1 MAVNA
6 IEVQELYVA
15 YFGRP
20 ADPVGLDYWMDTLA
34 GNVVTLDDIS
44 RSFAESQEYRDNYSH
59 MDSRT
64 VVTKIYD
71 HLFGRV
77 AEAAGVDF
85 WANLMDRG
93 VIAIDDAVR
102 EIAEAAVGTDA
113 VVFNGKAAVATVFT
127 LRLDTPNE
135 VAAYSRDAEFGL
147 AMEFL
152 ATVKDA
158 KTALDAV
165 DPVVVDAWIAR
176 IVGADGTAIED
187 VGLVGVAPL
196 V

>member
-6 IEVQELYVA
+6 VGVQQLYVA

-20 ADPVGLDYWMDTLA
+20 ADPAGLEYWVNTLDSGATLA
-34 GNVVTLDDIS
+34 DIS
-44 RSFAESQEYRDNYSH
+44 RSFAAAEEYRDNYSH

-71 HLFGRV
+71 HLFGRE
-77 AEAAGVDF
+77 AEAAGVDY
-85 WANLMDRG
+85 WASLMDRG

-113 VVFNGKAAVATVFT
+113 VAFNGKAAAATVFT

-135 VAAYSRDAEFGL
+135 VAAYSRDAGLEL

-158 KTALDAV
+158 KTTLDAT

-176 IVGADGTAIED
+176 IVGADGTAIDD
-187 VGLVGVAPL
+187 VGLIGVAPL
-196 V
+196 A

>member
-34 GNVVTLDDIS
+34 GSVVTLDDIS

>member
-6 IEVQELYVA
+6 LKVQQLYVA

-20 ADPVGLDYWMDTLA
+20 ADPGGLDYWLNALDA
-34 GNVVTLDDIS
+34 NVVSVADIS
-44 RSFAESQEYRDNYSH
+44 HYFAASPEYRDNYSH

-64 VVTKIYD
+64 VVTKIYE
-71 HLFGRV
+71 HLFGRD

-85 WANLMDRG
+85 WAGVLDRG
-93 VIAIDDAVR
+93 TLSIDDAVR
-102 EIAEAAVGTDA
+102 KISEAAVGTDA
-113 VVFNGKAAVATVFT
+113 LIFNGKAAAATAFT
-127 LRLDTPNE
+127 LRLDTPGE
-135 VAAYSRDAEFGL
+135 MAAYGNDAGGKL

-158 KTALDAV
+158 TSALDAV
-165 DPVVVDAWIAR
+165 DPIVVDAWIAR
-176 IVGADGTAIED
+176 IVAADGTAIED

>member
-6 IEVQELYVA
+6 IEIQELYVA

-20 ADPVGLDYWMDTLA
+20 ADPVGLDYWMDTLT

-64 VVTKIYD
+64 VVTKIYG
-71 HLFGRV
+71 HLFGRD
-77 AEAAGVDF
+77 AEAAGVDY
-85 WANLMDRG
+85 WASLMDRG

-196 V
+196 A

>member
-6 IEVQELYVA
+6 VGVQQLYVA

-20 ADPVGLDYWMDTLA
+20 ADTAGLEYWVNTLGSGAATLA
-34 GNVVTLDDIS
+34 DIS
-44 RSFAESQEYRDNYSH
+44 RSFAAAEEYRDNYSH

-71 HLFGRV
+71 HLFGRE
-77 AEAAGVDF
+77 AEAAGVDY
-85 WANLMDRG
+85 WASLMDRG

-113 VVFNGKAAVATVFT
+113 VAFNGKAAAATVFT

-135 VAAYSRDAEFGL
+135 VAAYSRDAGLEL

-158 KTALDAV
+158 KTALDAT

-196 V
+196 A

>member
-6 IEVQELYVA
+6 LEVQQLYVA

-20 ADPVGLDYWMDTLA
+20 ADPAGLDYWMDTLA
-34 GNVVTLDDIS
+34 GNAVTPDAIS
-44 RSFAESQEYRDNYSH
+44 RSFADSQEYRDNYSH

-71 HLFGRV
+71 HLFGRE
-77 AEAAGVDF
+77 AETVGINY
-85 WANLMDRG
+85 WADLIDRG

-102 EIAEAAVGTDA
+102 KISEAAVGTDA
-113 VVFNGKAAVATVFT
+113 IAFNGKAAVATVFT
-127 LRLDTPNE
+127 QRLDTPNE
-135 VAAYSRDAEFGL
+135 MAAYGRDAGVEL
-147 AMEFL
+147 AIEFL

-158 KTALDAV
+158 RSALDAV

-196 V
+196 A

>member
-6 IEVQELYVA
+6 LEVQQLYVA

-34 GNVVTLDDIS
+34 GNVVTLDAIS
-44 RSFAESQEYRDNYSH
+44 RSFADSQEYRDNYSH

-64 VVTKIYD
+64 VVTRIYD
-71 HLFGRV
+71 HLFGRE
-77 AEAAGVDF
+77 AEAGGVDY
-85 WANLMDRG
+85 WSGLMDRG
-93 VIAIDDAVR
+93 IISIDDAVR
-102 EIAEAAVGTDA
+102 EISAAAVGADA
-113 VVFNGKAAVATVFT
+113 IAFNGKVAAATVFT
-127 LRLDTPNE
+127 KHLDQPNE
-135 VAAYSRDAEFGL
+135 VAAYGRDAAFEL
-147 AMEFL
+147 ATAFL

-158 KTALDAV
+158 RSALDAA

>member
-1 MAVNA
+1 MAFNA
-6 IEVQELYVA
+6 LEVQQLYVA

-20 ADPVGLDYWMDTLA
+20 ADPAGLDYWMDTLA
-34 GNVVTLDDIS
+34 GNAVTPDAIS
-44 RSFAESQEYRDNYSH
+44 RSFADSQEYRDNYSH

-71 HLFGRV
+71 HLFGRE
-77 AEAAGVDF
+77 AETVGINY
-85 WANLMDRG
+85 WADLIDRG

-102 EIAEAAVGTDA
+102 EISEAAVGTDA
-113 VVFNGKAAVATVFT
+113 IVFNGKAAVATVFT
-127 LRLDTPNE
+127 QRLDTPNE
-135 VAAYSRDAEFGL
+135 MAAYGRDAGVEL
-147 AMEFL
+147 AIEFL

-158 KTALDAV
+158 RSALDAV

-196 V
+196 A

>member
-1 MAVNA
+1 MAVNTVG
-6 IEVQELYVA
+6 VQQLYVA

-20 ADPVGLDYWMDTLA
+20 ADPAGLEYWVNTLGSGATLA
-34 GNVVTLDDIS
+34 DIS
-44 RSFAESQEYRDNYSH
+44 RSFAAAEEYRDNYSH

-71 HLFGRV
+71 HLFGRE
-77 AEAAGVDF
+77 AEAAGVDY
-85 WANLMDRG
+85 WASLMDRG

-113 VVFNGKAAVATVFT
+113 VAFNGKAAAATVFT

-135 VAAYSRDAEFGL
+135 VAAYSRDAGLEL

-158 KTALDAV
+158 KTTLDAT
-165 DPVVVDAWIAR
+165 DPVVIDAWIAR
-176 IVGADGTAIED
+176 IVGADGTAIDD
-187 VGLVGVAPL
+187 VGLIGAAPRA
-196 V
+196 

>member
-6 IEVQELYVA
+6 VGVQQLYVA

-20 ADPVGLDYWMDTLA
+20 ADPAGLEYWVNTLGSGAATLA
-34 GNVVTLDDIS
+34 DIS
-44 RSFAESQEYRDNYSH
+44 RSFAAAEEYRDNYSH

-71 HLFGRV
+71 HVFGRE
-77 AEAAGVDF
+77 AEAVGIDY
-85 WANLMDRG
+85 WADLIDRG
-93 VIAIDDAVR
+93 VIAIDDAVK
-102 EIAEAAVGTDA
+102 EISGAAVGTDA
-113 VVFNGKAAVATVFT
+113 LVFNGKAAAATVFT

-135 VAAYSRDAEFGL
+135 VAAYGRDAGAAL
-147 AMEFL
+147 AIEFL

-158 KTALDAV
+158 RSALDAA

-196 V
+196 A

>member
-6 IEVQELYVA
+6 IEIQELYVA

-64 VVTKIYD
+64 IVTKIYD
-71 HLFGRV
+71 HLFGRE

>member
-6 IEVQELYVA
+6 IEIQELYVA

>member
-6 IEVQELYVA
+6 LEVQQLYVA

-20 ADPVGLDYWMDTLA
+20 ADPVGLDYWMGTLA
-34 GNVVTLDDIS
+34 GNVVTPDDIS
-44 RSFAESQEYRDNYSH
+44 RSFAESKEYRDNYSH

-71 HLFGRV
+71 HLFGRE
-77 AEAAGVDF
+77 AETVGITY
-85 WANLMDRG
+85 WADLIDRG

-102 EIAEAAVGTDA
+102 EISEAAVGADA
-113 VVFNGKAAVATVFT
+113 IVFNGKAAVATVFT

-135 VAAYSRDAEFGL
+135 VAAYGRDAGLAL

-158 KTALDAV
+158 KSALDAA

-196 V
+196 A

>member
-6 IEVQELYVA
+6 IEIQELYVA

-34 GNVVTLDDIS
+34 RNVVTLDDIS
-44 RSFAESQEYRDNYSH
+44 RSFAESREYRDNYSH

-64 VVTKIYD
+64 IVTKIYD
-71 HLFGRV
+71 HLFGRE

-135 VAAYSRDAEFGL
+135 VAAYGRDAEFGL

-158 KTALDAV
+158 RTALDAA

-196 V
+196 A

>member
-152 ATVKDA
+152 ATIKDA

-176 IVGADGTAIED
+176 IGGADGTAIED
-187 VGLVGVAPL
+187 VGLVGVEPL
-196 V
+196 A

>member
-6 IEVQELYVA
+6 IEIQELYVA

-44 RSFAESQEYRDNYSH
+44 RSLAESQEYRDNYSH

-176 IVGADGTAIED
+176 IVGANGTAIED

-196 V
+196 A

>member
-1 MAVNA
+1 MAVKA
-6 IEVQELYVA
+6 LEVQQLYVA

-20 ADPVGLDYWMDTLA
+20 ADPGGLDYWMDTLA
-34 GNVVTLDDIS
+34 GNVVTLGDIS
-44 RSFAESQEYRDNYSH
+44 RSFADSQEYRDNYSH

-64 VVTKIYD
+64 VVTKVYD
-71 HLFGRV
+71 HLFGRE
-77 AEAAGVDF
+77 AEAAGIKY
-85 WANLMDRG
+85 WADLIDRG

-102 EIAEAAVGTDA
+102 EISDAAVGADA
-113 VVFNGKAAVATVFT
+113 IVFDGKVAVASVFT

-135 VAAYSRDAEFGL
+135 VAAYGRDAAFEL
-147 AMEFL
+147 AMAFL
-152 ATVKDA
+152 ATVNDA
-158 KTALDAV
+158 RSALDAA

-196 V
+196 A

>member
-6 IEVQELYVA
+6 LKVQQLYVA

-20 ADPVGLDYWMDTLA
+20 ADPGGLDYWLDALDA
-34 GNVVTLDDIS
+34 NVVSVADIS
-44 RSFAESQEYRDNYSH
+44 HYFAASPEYRDNYSH

-64 VVTKIYD
+64 VVTKIYE
-71 HLFGRV
+71 HLFGRE

-85 WANLMDRG
+85 WAGVLDRG
-93 VIAIDDAVR
+93 ILSIDDAVR
-102 EIAEAAVGTDA
+102 KISEAAVGTDA
-113 VVFNGKAAVATVFT
+113 IAFGSKVAAASVFT
-127 LRLDTPNE
+127 LHLDKPNE
-135 VAAYSRDAEFGL
+135 VAAYGRDAAFEL
-147 AMEFL
+147 AVEFL

-158 KTALDAV
+158 SSAHNAA

-196 V
+196 A